1 MAPKTRVQN
10 AQELTEVVNQALDAV
25 EDFRAEIEY
34 DDAYMSDSS
43 LLVEPVSHELSELL
57 AALDG
62 GDYAPGQGDWLSFL
76 ETIRDMDHRAVPFWP
91 KLRLILETHEKG
103 YMPTDEA
110 AGM

>member
-1 MAPKTRVQN
+1 MAPRTRVQN

-43 LLVEPVSHELSELL
+43 ILVEPVSHGLCELL
-57 AALDG
+57 AAIDDG
-62 GDYAPGQGDWLSFL
+62 EYAPGQGTWMAFL

-103 YMPTDEA
+103 YLTSDEA
-110 AGM
+110 AGA

>member
-1 MAPKTRVQN
+1 MTTRMRVHN

-34 DDAYMSDSS
+34 DDAYMSNSS
-43 LLVEPVSHELSELL
+43 LLVEPVSHGLTELL
-57 AALDG
+57 AAIDG
-62 GDYAPGQGDWLSFL
+62 GEYAPGQGNWLAFL

-103 YMPTDEA
+103 YLPSDEA
-110 AGM
+110 AGA